1 MHVLVYAYGYSYVP
15 MFIQT
20 CAVVQIHT
28 KTRTCKHTPCIHHA
42 QRRESDLEPFWEAYQ
57 NAVKAGAIKSR
68 DMAPDMHRWLSRNV
82 QGLPPPDDPPLPVS
96 PTPERAA
103 QPPASPAAAAHA
115 PEGSQSAQ
123 KTQTKTAGGRAE
135 GGSPGSAPAGS
146 GSDRT
151 PTPCC
156 DESAG
161 EAASAIRMPAV
172 VAGEALGQDGEGEG
186 DDMRHSDTPD
196 DMVVSSQVVEEG
208 GAIPGSS
215 GEQRSAEQVPEE
227 EDLRDDEGEV
237 AAVEEA
243 ASEEAR
249 AVAAMS
255 GDDGSVVSAV
265 ADSGGVAGE
274 DGDVSVVQDGDS
286 LEEDDGLVRDGAETL
301 ESDFGNTEGVEEDG
315 LRLDVSDDL
324 DRLGG
329 AVEDLRE
336 ADVAQAGE
344 PDRTAGHVDA
354 VGEGALNEGEGDGRG
369 AGTRELDEPHA
380 TRQSRQL
387 HETSEAHDSSGT
399 VAAEEAARVAEEVAS
414 RQVSRD
420 QYRGSVERVWSA
432 SLAED
437 EQAFCAACERRAAV
451 PPPAGT
457 GEAPEGAGA
466 VELQERS
473 GEGGEASVQEPS
485 SARSDTPL
493 ASLRQAATH
502 QRQGGADTA
511 VTSLREALSERLR
524 LTRSLRLRPVP
535 CVPSPRFLTQVCAAL
550 CLALRASL
558 RMRLGVSLSLSVC
571 VCVCTRGSVCP
582 LLPFGMLSLA
592 C

>member
-82 QGLPPPDDPPLPVS
+82 QALPPPGDPPLPLPLPAS

-103 QPPASPAAAAHA
+103 EPAASPAAAAHA

-135 GGSPGSAPAGS
+135 GGGGSPGSAPAGS

-215 GEQRSAEQVPEE
+215 GEQRSDEQVPEE
-227 EDLRDDEGEV
+227 EDLREDEGEV

-255 GDDGSVVSAV
+255 GDDCSVVSAV

-369 AGTRELDEPHA
+369 AGTHELDEPHA

-387 HETSEAHDSSGT
+387 HETSGAHDSSGT

-466 VELQERS
+466 VAMQERS

-535 CVPSPRFLTQVCAAL
+535 CVPSPRFLTQVCAVL

-558 RMRLGVSLSLSVC
+558 RLRLGVSLSLSVC
-571 VCVCTRGSVCP
+571 V
-582 LLPFGMLSLA
+582 
-592 C
+592 